1 MVPSMDKRILWPVVI
16 VLVIGLIAIFLPRR
30 AADPPDVPT
39 AEPDTAPEVM
49 EPPEFTPFGDPLPD
63 PEPPPPFVQEEL
75 PEPAPQLPDLDESD
89 AEAQQALAEAA
100 GPELVE
106 GHMFP
111 DGLVRRI
118 VVTVDNL
125 PREDIWVGARAV
137 APIEGRFLV
146 EGTEDEPVIAPGNFA
161 RYSGFVQRVEQV
173 DVEALTARYQRYYP
187 LLQEAYE
194 ELGFPGRQFHNRAL
208 DVIDHLLATPQVE
221 GPIRLEQPHV
231 LYTFADPELEAL
243 SPGQKVML
251 RVGPQNAATLRAKL
265 LELRE
270 ALVELERSAAD

>member
-16 VLVIGLIAIFLPRR
+16 VLVIGLVAIFLPRR
-30 AADPPDVPT
+30 AADPPEVPT
-39 AEPDTAPEVM
+39 ALPEPAPEVTG
-49 EPPEFTPFGDPLPD
+49 PPEFTPFDEPLPD
-63 PEPPPPFVQEEL
+63 PEPPPEFVHEEL
-75 PEPAPQLPDLDESD
+75 PEPMPPLPDLDGSD

-100 GPELVE
+100 GPELLDEYVP
-106 GHMFP
+106 P

-125 PREDIWVGARAV
+125 PREDIWIEARAI

-146 EGTEDEPVIAPGNFA
+146 EGTDDEPVIAPGNFA
-161 RYSGFVQRVEQV
+161 RYTGFVQLVEQV
-173 DVEALTARYQRYYP
+173 DVEALAVRYQRYYP

-208 DVIDHLLATPQVE
+208 DVIDHLLATPRVD

>member
-1 MVPSMDKRILWPVVI
+1 MVSSMDKRILWPVVI
-16 VLVIGLIAIFLPRR
+16 VLVIGLVAILLGRR
-30 AADPPDVPT
+30 TADPPEVPM
-39 AEPDTAPEVM
+39 ALPEPAPESIA
-49 EPPEFTPFGDPLPD
+49 PPEFTPFGEPLPD
-63 PEPPPPFVQEEL
+63 PEPPPEFVQEDL
-75 PEPAPQLPDLDESD
+75 PAPGPALPGLDDSD

-100 GPELVE
+100 GAELLDEYV
-106 GHMFP
+106 FP

-125 PREDIWVGARAV
+125 PREDIWIEARAI

-146 EGTEDEPVIAPGNFA
+146 EGTDDEAVIAPGNFA
-161 RYSGFVQRVEQV
+161 RYAGFVQLVEQV
-173 DVEALTARYQRYYP
+173 DVEALAARYQRYYP

-208 DVIDHLLATPQVE
+208 DVIDHLLATPRVD